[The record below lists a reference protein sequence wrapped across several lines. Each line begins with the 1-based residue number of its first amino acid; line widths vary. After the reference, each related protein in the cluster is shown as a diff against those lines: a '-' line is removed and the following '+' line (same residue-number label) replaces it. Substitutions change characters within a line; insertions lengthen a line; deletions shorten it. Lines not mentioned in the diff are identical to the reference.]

1 MTSLKCYQCVS
12 THSWEDCDDKRIQI
26 LCLPSQQ
33 CMTASGHS
41 SVEDV
46 YVKGCITT
54 CQASDIPFCR
64 ETGVECKVKCCS
76 SDFCNDVFR
85 PKGIFPVPDTPQSTP
100 CSGSSLSSPC
110 NFLISISLSVFV
122 FLKLQLKP

>member
-1 MTSLKCYQCVS
+1 MITLISAADIGLSCRAQSPPSSQAPRPCRAVKLLQISEYGCTIRLFEKC
-12 THSWEDCDDKRIQI
+12 I
-26 LCLPSQQ
+26 
-33 CMTASGHS
+33 
-41 SVEDV
+41 
-46 YVKGCITT
+46 
-54 CQASDIPFCR
+54 

-85 PKGIFPVPDTPQSTP
+85 PKGIFPIPDTPQSTP

-122 FLKLQLKP
+122 FLKLQLKT